1 MTRPRLRL
9 LRDCTGTAVIEFA
22 IAGPVIILLLLG
34 IFQLGMLGL
43 ARAGLAQGVEAGA
56 RYATIYPR
64 PTDSDISAKIL
75 AHDYGMVASGITNP
89 TFVHGTTNGTAY
101 VDITM
106 RYTVTLD
113 FGFYRTSALQLNY
126 TRRAYQV

>member
-1 MTRPRLRL
+1 MTRPRLHL
-9 LRDCTGTAVIEFA
+9 LTDCNGNAAIQFA
-22 IAGPVIILLLLG
+22 FAGPIVILLLMG

-64 PTDSDISAKIL
+64 PTDSEISTKIL
-75 AHDYGMVASGITNP
+75 AHDYGMVANGITDP

-106 RYTVTLD
+106 RYTVTLN
-113 FGFYRTSALQLNY
+113 FGFYKTSALQLNY

>member
-1 MTRPRLRL
+1 MTGARPRLAA
-9 LRDCTGTAVIEFA
+9 DCTGSAAIEFA
-22 IAGPVIILLLLG
+22 VAGPIVVLLLMG

-43 ARAGLAQGVEAGA
+43 ARAGLAQGVESGA

-64 PTDSDISAKIL
+64 PTDTQIRAKIL
-75 AHDYGMVASGITNP
+75 AHDYGMAASGITAP
-89 TFVHGTTNGTAY
+89 TFVHGTTNGSAY

-106 RYTVTLD
+106 RYTTRLN
-113 FGFYRTSALQLNY
+113 FGFYRTPALQLTY